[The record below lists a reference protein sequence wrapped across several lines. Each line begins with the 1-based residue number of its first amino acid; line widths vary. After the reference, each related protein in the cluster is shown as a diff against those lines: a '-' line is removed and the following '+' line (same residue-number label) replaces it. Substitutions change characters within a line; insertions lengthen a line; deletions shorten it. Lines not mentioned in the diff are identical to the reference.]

1 VGGLD
6 SEDGQRLVEE
16 FGRELRDSMDRAKTA
31 ATNEQGADK
40 SKGRSRTRKR
50 PAGEAGIWGV
60 RPKRSR
66 SKAARVVPLPPVI
79 PCNYSAPAADAG
91 NIVESNQVA
100 AAGWIILAAATAA
113 ATADSVAAASVT
125 AAAPAC
131 AASSTVAAPA
141 ARAASSATARLRQA
155 SKKSVFSAPIPAP
168 NPSFAHAHAASG
180 GVTGGGSASG
190 GVPGGRAASEGV
202 TCVRA
207 CPVAGRAMG
216 V

>member
-1 VGGLD
+1 MGGLD

-100 AAGWIILAAATAA
+100 AAGWIILAAATA
-113 ATADSVAAASVT
+113 DSVAAASVT